1 MPEYQVAETTEAT
14 RLDGVA
20 QVESTRASDSL
31 ERADN
36 FMLAVVLF
44 AVSLFFAGISTK
56 LRSVGQREALL
67 ALGVLLFLGTFIW
80 IATLPVKFFG

>member
-14 RLDGVA
+14 RLNGVA
-20 QVESTRASDSL
+20 QAESTRASDSL

-56 LRSVGQREALL
+56 LRSVGQREAVL
-67 ALGVLLFLGTFIW
+67 ALGVLLFLGTFLW